1 MINDSGNKSNRH
13 FQSHDLR
20 KSYIC
25 EMYKDGCEVE
35 AIKLRAS
42 HKKVAV
48 TINSYIEGHRKGYL
62 D

>member
-1 MINDSGNKSNRH
+1 
-13 FQSHDLR
+13 
-20 KSYIC
+20 
-25 EMYKDGCEVE
+25 MYKDGFEVE

-62 D
+62 DKIRD

>member
-1 MINDSGNKSNRH
+1 
-13 FQSHDLR
+13 
-20 KSYIC
+20 
-25 EMYKDGCEVE
+25 MYKDGCEVE

-62 D
+62 DKIRD